1 MKTHMHPN
9 CKLGKEET
17 GSKVDHKLYISQ
29 IGSLLHLTS
38 SRPGIL
44 FGVCLC
50 ARFQSDPSESH
61 LTVVKRIFMYLKGT
75 TNLGLLYKKSQDY
88 KVVGLCDANYAGNRI
103 ERKST
108 SGNCQFLDE
117 N

>member
-1 MKTHMHPN
+1 
-9 CKLGKEET
+9 
-17 GSKVDHKLYISQ
+17 
-29 IGSLLHLTS
+29 
-38 SRPGIL
+38 
-44 FGVCLC
+44 
-50 ARFQSDPSESH
+50 
-61 LTVVKRIFMYLKGT
+61 
-75 TNLGLLYKKSQDY
+75 LLYKKSQDY